1 MMKTAQKGIVF
12 ALVSLIMISSLSS
25 CTNVK
30 NNDEAVLSNTPE
42 QPEWELIWN
51 DEFSENTLDQTKWT
65 RCNRGSSNW
74 SDTMS
79 DDPRLLVFNDGV
91 LHLRGIE
98 NDNQD
103 EDPAPYLSA
112 GLTSKG
118 KYSFQYGKV
127 QIRTRFKSAQ
137 GAWPALWMMP
147 EKKPDV
153 GYGEID
159 IMEHLNFDNEVYQT
173 VHSDYTLEDKNRPP
187 QRYCQP
193 DIDRDAWNT
202 YGCQWDQN
210 NIVFTV
216 NDKPTLTYPRMS
228 ELGESQWPF
237 DVPYYFIL
245 SMQIGGG
252 WVNGSGPTN
261 PDHYPAGMEIDW
273 VRVYNKK
280 K

>member
-1 MMKTAQKGIVF
+1 M
-12 ALVSLIMISSLSS
+12 VSLTSSCSTPGNNGQTSLSNIPDQS
-25 CTNVK
+25 R
-30 NNDEAVLSNTPE
+30 
-42 QPEWELIWN
+42 WELLWQE
-51 DEFSENTLDQTKWT
+51 EFTENTLDQTKWT
-65 RCNRGSSNW
+65 RCKRRRSNW
-74 SDTMS
+74 NDTMS
-79 DDPRLLVFNDGV
+79 DDPGLLVINDGV

-103 EDPAPYLSA
+103 KDPAPYLTA
-112 GLTSKG
+112 GITSKG
-118 KYSFQYGKV
+118 KYFFQYGKV
-127 QIRTRFKSAQ
+127 QIRARFKSAQ

-147 EKKPDV
+147 ETTPKV

-159 IMEHLNFDNEVYQT
+159 LMEHLNFDNKVYQT
-173 VHSDYTLEDKNRPP
+173 VHSDYTNKDKDKPP

-193 DIDRDAWNT
+193 NIDRDTWNT

-210 NIVFTV
+210 KIVFTV
-216 NDKPTLTYPRMS
+216 NGEPTLIYPHMP
-228 ELGESQWPF
+228 ELGENQWPF
-237 DVPYYFIL
+237 NVPYYFIL

-273 VRVYNKK
+273 IRVYRKK